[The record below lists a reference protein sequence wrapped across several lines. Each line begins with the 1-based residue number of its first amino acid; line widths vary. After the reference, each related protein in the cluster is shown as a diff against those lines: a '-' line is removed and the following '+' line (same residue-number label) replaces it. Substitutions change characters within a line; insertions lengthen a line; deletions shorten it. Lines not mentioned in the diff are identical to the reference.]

1 MRSRYMKGRNV
12 QMGIF
17 LVMLLSLNSAF
28 ASKVNTVLYKITNCN
43 GHMTHVYVN
52 PTIHSA
58 KVVSIPV
65 DGKGIKSS
73 SRKIKYGS
81 RYWQKVSW
89 NSKIGWVFAD
99 RLKYDP
105 R

>member
-1 MRSRYMKGRNV
+1 MRSRCMKGRNV
-12 QMGIF
+12 QMGIL
-17 LVMLLSLNSAF
+17 LVIFLSLNSAF
-28 ASKVNTVLYKITNCN
+28 ASKIKMVVYTITNSN
-43 GHMTHVYVN
+43 GKMTPVYVN
-52 PTIHSA
+52 PTVHSE
-58 KVVSIPV
+58 KVTDIPA

-81 RYWQKVSW
+81 RYWQKISW
-89 NSKIGWVFAD
+89 NSKVGWVFAD

>member
-1 MRSRYMKGRNV
+1 MKGRNV

-17 LVMLLSLNSAF
+17 LVIFLSLNSAF
-28 ASKVNTVLYKITNCN
+28 ASKVKTVVYQITNSK
-43 GHMTHVYVN
+43 GRVTPMYAN
-52 PTIHSA
+52 PTIHSER
-58 KVVSIPV
+58 VTNIPAN
-65 DGKGIKSS
+65 GKGIKSS

-81 RYWQKVSW
+81 RYWQKISW
-89 NSKIGWVFAD
+89 NLKVGWVFAD